1 MNKKPLFLVIITFL
15 FIISCHSNQE
25 DGITIEK
32 ILHFPEKTENKK
44 TNYYDKEYLK
54 ELDIRN
60 KKGEYS
66 LILSGYAYS
75 PDKDA
80 YYNVYRSSFLD
91 EKGNF
96 IKGTPKNIED
106 FLVYE
111 KVMDVG
117 LETFYKEIDNL
128 EKVEK
133 KEPKLAELDKYV
145 QDWINVLREERT
157 KIKEIRSYY
166 ETGEYKKDDYSKGK
180 VLNDEYL
187 KILYK
192 RKQIFRTFNKKVK
205 EEDYE
210 EEKTIISN
218 SISDDN
224 LYMNLRKLNL
234 LMGIFDDRL
243 YDWNEISIGKNE
255 KFNVDINNQK
265 RYRAELELILTEVEK
280 QLKKTKE
287 LTTDSKIHSMHLK
300 KDMYI
305 KILEQGDKGVELS
318 KKILDKIDNKNYDN
332 LNALAVDNVVNTLEM
347 YINIRQNLIVK

>member
-1 MNKKPLFLVIITFL
+1 MKK
-15 FIISCHSNQE
+15 
-25 DGITIEK
+25 
-32 ILHFPEKTENKK
+32 
-44 TNYYDKEYLK
+44 
-54 ELDIRN
+54 
-60 KKGEYS
+60 
-66 LILSGYAYS
+66 
-75 PDKDA
+75 
-80 YYNVYRSSFLD
+80 
-91 EKGNF
+91 
-96 IKGTPKNIED
+96 
-106 FLVYE
+106 
-111 KVMDVG
+111 
-117 LETFYKEIDNL
+117 YK
-128 EKVEK
+128 K
-133 KEPKLAELDKYV
+133 KEPKLADLDKYV
-145 QDWINVLREERT
+145 QDWINILREERA

-180 VLNDEYL
+180 ILNDEYL

-192 RKQIFRTFNKKVK
+192 RKQIFRTLNKKVK
-205 EEDYE
+205 QEDYE

-255 KFNVDINNQK
+255 KFNVDIKNQK
-265 RYRAELELILTEVEK
+265 RYRAELELILMEVEK

-287 LTTDSKIHSMHLK
+287 LTTDSKIYSMYLK
-300 KDMYI
+300 KDVYI

>member
-1 MNKKPLFLVIITFL
+1 
-15 FIISCHSNQE
+15 
-25 DGITIEK
+25 
-32 ILHFPEKTENKK
+32 
-44 TNYYDKEYLK
+44 
-54 ELDIRN
+54 
-60 KKGEYS
+60 
-66 LILSGYAYS
+66 
-75 PDKDA
+75 
-80 YYNVYRSSFLD
+80 
-91 EKGNF
+91 
-96 IKGTPKNIED
+96 
-106 FLVYE
+106 
-111 KVMDVG
+111 MDVG

-180 VLNDEYL
+180 ILNDEYL

-243 YDWNEISIGKNE
+243 YDWNEVSIGKDE
-255 KFNVDINNQK
+255 KFNIDIRNQK
-265 RYRAELELILTEVEK
+265 RYRAELELILAEVEK